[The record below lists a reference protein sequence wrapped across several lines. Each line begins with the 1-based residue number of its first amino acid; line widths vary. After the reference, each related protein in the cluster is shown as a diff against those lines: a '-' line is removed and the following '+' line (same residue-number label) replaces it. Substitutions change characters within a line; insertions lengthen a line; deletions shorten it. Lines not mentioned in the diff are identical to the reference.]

1 MFNFNLLILELY
13 SLDIKVF
20 IEETQYYNVL
30 HIIILFSN
38 QNNFLEYCELI
49 MKYYTYKQRLPPL

>member
-49 MKYYTYKQRLPPL
+49 MKYYN